1 MKLKKCRRF
10 ENSHLNY
17 VSNSRLRFKQGF
29 KKSQKVK
36 LGDPPLAL
44 LLPASRVCKSFIWVW
59 LFEKY
64 SERGVIFYFY
74 RQNQL
79 VPGFGLKIEYVIDE
93 TEL

>member
-1 MKLKKCRRF
+1 MKKCRRF

-44 LLPASRVCKSFIWVW
+44 LLPVSRV
-59 LFEKY
+59 L
-64 SERGVIFYFY
+64 
-74 RQNQL
+74 
-79 VPGFGLKIEYVIDE
+79 
-93 TEL
+93 